1 MKFVIST
8 KKTYYSLTLGGSDR
22 SWFSRL
28 LGLWPD
34 LGGVSRHAA
43 SRCQR
48 WWHFWFQWRHQQAYT
63 HNGWLSKHTKAQRT
77 ILKTYKIATYN
88 AQNLQNRP
96 GRGQPKRTK
105 AQRTKSQRTK
115 VYRPMGKAYNGKSNN
130 DQNVQNWNVQ
140 WQIKQTRIIQNC
152 NLQNEMIV
160 SYKIAS
166 SKIGRY
172 KMPLVDAGWIDI

>member
-1 MKFVIST
+1 MSKEHSEHKF
-8 KKTYYSLTLGGSDR
+8 
-22 SWFSRL
+22 
-28 LGLWPD
+28 GLP
-34 LGGVSRHAA
+34 GGVRQKYRYLCSKIN
-43 SRCQR
+43 
-48 WWHFWFQWRHQQAYT
+48 YLG
-63 HNGWLSKHTKAQRT
+63 GWLSKHTKAQRT

-96 GRGQPKRTK
+96 GRGQLKRTK

-172 KMPLVDAGWIDI
+172 KMPLVDAG